1 MYTPLCSPF
10 RLAFSHTSAHRDHVR
25 TILLI
30 LLLGAPD
37 WAEDAFGSWKVDPAR
52 SKLVGD
58 PDSRIVMVRIERHT
72 KGEVFTWEQ
81 IREKGEK
88 LTTSTILYLDGKERE
103 FQGDSCF
110 GTQSSRRVDRRTV
123 EIVYRCRDRWTRWI
137 RRLPSEP
144 SELILDITEHLS
156 DGRSFERRLVLEKQ

>member
-37 WAEDAFGSWKVDPAR
+37 CAEDAFGSWKVDPAR

-58 PDSRIVMVRIERHT
+58 ADPRMVLVRIERHT

-81 IREKGEK
+81 VREKGEK

-110 GTQSSRRVDRRTV
+110 GTQSSRRVDGRTV
-123 EIVYRCRDRWTRWI
+123 EIVSKCRDGWTRWI
-137 RRLPSEP
+137 RRLLPESK
-144 SELILDITEHLS
+144 ELILEITEHLS
-156 DGRSFERRLVLEKQ
+156 DERRLERRLVLEKQ